1 MQQMGLIDG
10 AASIFEPST
19 LLPSQF
25 FAAMRQKAEADGER
39 RLMFA
44 ILEDAIECF
53 QKHLWAED
61 NKRRQ
66 LHLDAESWFLE
77 DDLTWLFS
85 FVNICDVFEIH
96 PVFLRQGLLAWK
108 TKQLAEGGMSPTDIA
123 DVSNDV
129 SNNDVDDMPEPG

>member
-10 AASIFEPST
+10 AASILEPST

>member
-39 RLMFA
+39 RLMLA

>member
-77 DDLTWLFS
+77 DDPSWLFS

-108 TKQLAEGGMSPTDIA
+108 TKQLAEQGMSPTNIDDVA
-123 DVSNDV
+123 DANA
-129 SNNDVDDMPEPG
+129 DVDDVAESE

>member
-1 MQQMGLIDG
+1 MQQMSLIDG

-25 FAAMRQKAEADGER
+25 FASLRQKAEADGER

-53 QKHLWAED
+53 QKHLLAEE

-66 LHLDAESWFLE
+66 LHIDAELWFLE
-77 DDLTWLFS
+77 DDPSWLFS

-96 PVFLRQGLLAWK
+96 PVFLRRGLLAWK
-108 TKQLAEGGMSPTDIA
+108 TKQLAEGHMQTTDGPDINA
-123 DVSNDV
+123 
-129 SNNDVDDMPEPG
+129 VDDISESG

>member
-10 AASIFEPST
+10 AASIFEPSI

-25 FAAMRQKAEADGER
+25 FAATRQKAEADGER

-53 QKHLWAED
+53 QKHLWATD

-77 DDLTWLFS
+77 DDPSWLFS

-96 PVFLRQGLLAWK
+96 PVLLRQGLLAWK
-108 TKQLAEGGMSPTDIA
+108 TKQLAEWAM
-123 DVSNDV
+123 
-129 SNNDVDDMPEPG
+129 

>member
-1 MQQMGLIDG
+1 MQQMSLIDG

-19 LLPSQF
+19 LLPSHF
-25 FAAMRQKAEADGER
+25 FASLRQKAEADGER

-53 QKHLWAED
+53 QKHLLAEE

-66 LHLDAESWFLE
+66 LHIDAELWFLE
-77 DDLTWLFS
+77 DDPNWLFS

-96 PVFLRQGLLAWK
+96 PVFLRRGLLAWK
-108 TKQLAEGGMSPTDIA
+108 TKQLAEGHMQTIDGPDINA
-123 DVSNDV
+123 
-129 SNNDVDDMPEPG
+129 VDDISESG

>member
-1 MQQMGLIDG
+1 
-10 AASIFEPST
+10 
-19 LLPSQF
+19 
-25 FAAMRQKAEADGER
+25 MRQKAEADGER

-77 DDLTWLFS
+77 DDPSWLFS

-96 PVFLRQGLLAWK
+96 PVFLRQGLLTWK
-108 TKQLAEGGMSPTDIA
+108 TKQLSEGGMSPPNADDVRDVADIRGMNNGA
-123 DVSNDV
+123 DDVS
-129 SNNDVDDMPEPG
+129 EPG

>member
-1 MQQMGLIDG
+1 MQQMGLIYG

-61 NKRRQ
+61 HKRRQ

-77 DDLTWLFS
+77 DDPSWLFS

-108 TKQLAEGGMSPTDIA
+108 TKQLAEGGMSLA
-123 DVSNDV
+123 DVAAVND
-129 SNNDVDDMPEPG
+129 NVDDVPEPR

>member
-1 MQQMGLIDG
+1 MQQMSLIDG

-25 FAAMRQKAEADGER
+25 FATLRQKAEADGER

-53 QKHLWAED
+53 QKHLLAEE

-66 LHLDAESWFLE
+66 LHIDAELWFLE
-77 DDLTWLFS
+77 DDPNWLFS

-96 PVFLRQGLLAWK
+96 PVFLRRGLLAWK
-108 TKQLAEGGMSPTDIA
+108 TKQLAEGHMQTIDGPDINA
-123 DVSNDV
+123 
-129 SNNDVDDMPEPG
+129 VDDISESG